1 MSVLQMPNS
10 V

>member
-1 MSVLQMPNS
+1 MPNS